1 MMRPDPPE
9 SDADLVARANAGDA
23 AAFEVL
29 YLRYRDWVTNLACRF
44 TRGDRELALDVM
56 QDTFMHLLRR
66 FPGFTLTAQLKT
78 YLYPV
83 VRHTALALARKQ
95 RRASPPP
102 LREGARGWVERT
114 AVEGVWSHETVNR
127 EHDDLANLQSALGS
141 LDAGQREVLLLRF
154 ADDLSLQEIALAM
167 GIPLGTVKS
176 RLHNALATLRQNA
189 RLRSFFEE
197 P

>member
-1 MMRPDPPE
+1 MTRPDPPE
-9 SDADLVARANAGDA
+9 TDADLVARANAGDA
-23 AAFEVL
+23 AAFEAL
-29 YLRYRDWVTNLACRF
+29 YLRYRDWVTHLACRF

-56 QDTFMHLLRR
+56 QETFMHLLRR

-83 VRHTALALARKQ
+83 VRHTALAMARKQ
-95 RRASPPP
+95 RTTHSETAMVARAFNPPAVP
-102 LREGARGWVERT
+102 SDLAALGA
-114 AVEGVWSHETVNR
+114 AVES
-127 EHDDLANLQSALGS
+127 LAS
-141 LDAGQREVLLLRF
+141 GQREVVILRF

-167 GIPLGTVKS
+167 EIPLGTVKS

-189 RLRSFFEE
+189 RLRDFFDQ